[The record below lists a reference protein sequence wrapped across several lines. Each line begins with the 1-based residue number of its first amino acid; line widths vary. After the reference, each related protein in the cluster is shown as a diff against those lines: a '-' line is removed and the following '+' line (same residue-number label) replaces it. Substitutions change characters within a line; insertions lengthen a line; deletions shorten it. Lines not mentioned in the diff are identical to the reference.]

1 MSSVVVGGGD
11 GGVASPPVPSVVVG
25 GGPSTGGS
33 SIPPVLFPP
42 VPLPVGGGI
51 RIPSILQIR
60 QLKYRNTISL
70 SDVMTRVVITRV
82 YNH

>member
-1 MSSVVVGGGD
+1 M
-11 GGVASPPVPSVVVG
+11 PSVVVG
-25 GGPSTGGS
+25 GVGPSAGSS

-60 QLKYRNTISL
+60 QIKYRNTISL
-70 SDVMTRVVITRV
+70 LHVMTRVAITRV